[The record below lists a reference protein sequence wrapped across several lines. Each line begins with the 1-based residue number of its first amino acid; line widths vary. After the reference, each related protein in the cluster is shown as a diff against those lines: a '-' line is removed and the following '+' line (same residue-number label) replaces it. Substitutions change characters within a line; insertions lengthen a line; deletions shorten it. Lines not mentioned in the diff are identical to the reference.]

1 MDLWPLSR
9 KELAAALIELHDDA
23 NRSIGNKWWSVDALA
38 AFLVRKHDLEEVN
51 KRQIKLAL
59 NDIKAG
65 LHGDI
70 KLATEMKSMAYP
82 DPDVA
87 TPAATGDNA
96 SVVAATEANSTE
108 SKEEEAVN
116 NKEEEPTKEEEP
128 AKEEERSH
136 LYGRVGMP
144 FSSSETGMLTCN
156 RGANRIGEEDPSLE
170 WCHGR

>member
-1 MDLWPLSR
+1 MDLVPLSR

-23 NRSIGNKWWSVDALA
+23 NRSIGNKWWSTDALA
-38 AFLVRKHDLEEVN
+38 AFLVRKHDLQEVN
-51 KRQIKLAL
+51 KKQIKLAL

-108 SKEEEAVN
+108 SKEDEAVN
-116 NKEEEPTKEEEP
+116 NKKEEP
-128 AKEEERSH
+128 AKKKRQRKQPLEMTKATTPKEGRRRNNGREAGRS
-136 LYGRVGMP
+136 
-144 FSSSETGMLTCN
+144 
-156 RGANRIGEEDPSLE
+156 RIQPPKS
-170 WCHGR
+170 R